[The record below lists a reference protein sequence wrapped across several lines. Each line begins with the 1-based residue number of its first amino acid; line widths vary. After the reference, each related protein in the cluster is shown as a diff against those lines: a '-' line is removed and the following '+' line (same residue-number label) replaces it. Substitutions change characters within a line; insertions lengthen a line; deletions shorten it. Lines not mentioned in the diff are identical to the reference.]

1 MIRGEFEAGAG
12 VYLPGLADT
21 GCDASR
27 ERASSRD
34 LFRVGMGKRESPL
47 QMSTSSLESW
57 TLNYFEVTFSDI
69 RTRNYLEEVTL
80 PIILNIKLEICT
92 WGKLPNLHTSKCLVV
107 DDESDPDVCVH
118 VNSTKI

>member
-1 MIRGEFEAGAG
+1 MKLEQGFIYPGWPIQAAMQAG
-12 VYLPGLADT
+12 
-21 GCDASR
+21 R
-27 ERASSRD
+27 EPRLGTFSGSEW
-34 LFRVGMGKRESPL
+34 VSEKPPL